1 MPLIRTRRLCA
12 AILALT
18 LSMIQPVTAA
28 SANLVLSE
36 MIVDLQP
43 GTHAR
48 EDVEVANDGPDR
60 LYVAVEPALIVNPGS
75 VSQTRTTDPDPEQLG
90 LLATPARMILEPGQ
104 RRLLRIAAIGA
115 IPRTERV
122 YRVTV
127 KPVAGPIASASSGLK
142 ILVGYDML
150 VLVRP
155 ANPRIQVDGVRNDR
169 TLVVTNSGNSSVE
182 LLDGK
187 QCDAIGKQCVSLP
200 AKRLYAGARFSQPL
214 TLGGPVE
221 YRVKSPL
228 GEEHKHF

>member
-1 MPLIRTRRLCA
+1 LPLIRIRTLCA
-12 AILALT
+12 TVLALT
-18 LSMIQPVTAA
+18 LSLIQPGRAA
-28 SANLVLSE
+28 SANLALSE

-48 EDVEVANDGPDR
+48 EDVEVANEGAER
-60 LYVAVEPALIVNPGS
+60 LYVAVEPSLIVNPGRA
-75 VSQTRTTDPDPEQLG
+75 SQTRTTDPDPEQLG

-115 IPRTERV
+115 VPTTERV

-155 ANPRIQVDGVRNDR
+155 AIPRVAVNGIRNGN
-169 TLVVTNSGNSSVE
+169 TLVMTNDGNSSVE

-187 QCDAIGKQCVSLP
+187 QCDSTGKQCVSLP
-200 AKRLYAGARFSQPL
+200 AKRLYAGAQFSQPL
-214 TLGGPVE
+214 SSTGPVQ
-221 YRVKSPL
+221 YRIRTAL
-228 GEEHKHF
+228 GEQQKRF

>member
-1 MPLIRTRRLCA
+1 
-12 AILALT
+12 
-18 LSMIQPVTAA
+18 LSLIQPLTAA
-28 SANLVLSE
+28 RANLVLSNL
-36 MIVDLQP
+36 IVDLQP

-48 EDVEVANDGPDR
+48 EDVEVRNDGPNR
-60 LYVAVEPALIVNPGS
+60 LYVAVEPALITNPGS
-75 VSQTRTTDPDPEQLG
+75 PAQARTTNPDPEQLG

-115 IPRTERV
+115 APSSERV

-155 ANPRIQVDGVRNDR
+155 ANPRIQVDGTRNGG
-169 TLVVTNSGNSSVE
+169 TLVITNSGNSSVE

-187 QCDAIGKQCVSLP
+187 QCDSTGKACVSLP
-200 AKRLYAGARFSQPL
+200 AKRLYAGAQFSQPL
-214 TLGGPVE
+214 TSDGPIE
-221 YRVKSPL
+221 YRLKTPL